1 MNQLIPF
8 EFSEFSILWIV
19 VLGLILSLFFRLLR
33 RLVVQKYVQ
42 NSNIYIYD
50 LLEIAIWVIFG
61 LVAIK
66 VVLRDSLYYMLAVL
80 SIFAIILVWF
90 GWFVARDFIAGL
102 VLKFGGNFQAGQ
114 QFNMDDIKGNIVS
127 ANHLYLNVLQSNGLV
142 TKIPY
147 HKISESIHSE
157 AQPGDQSSEFRF
169 EIDVSND
176 LNLEVQ
182 QSRIRSAILLTPG
195 VAVNK
200 EPKIHLK
207 ARDDK
212 NSTFEIIAYLIHIDY
227 SGNVLS
233 NIKKIIG

>member
-127 ANHLYLNVLQSNGLV
+127 ANHLYLNVLQS
-142 TKIPY
+142 
-147 HKISESIHSE
+147 
-157 AQPGDQSSEFRF
+157 
-169 EIDVSND
+169 
-176 LNLEVQ
+176 
-182 QSRIRSAILLTPG
+182 IRKPNRATNHQNFVLKLTSAMI
-195 VAVNK
+195 
-200 EPKIHLK
+200 
-207 ARDDK
+207 
-212 NSTFEIIAYLIHIDY
+212 
-227 SGNVLS
+227 
-233 NIKKIIG
+233 